1 MLRFSEESSADILN
15 GFECGIQVMDAFIHD
30 NLGSFLKADHRFKLT
45 VVTDD
50 ELGIVAMFV
59 ISSGIFVDNDDAFHD
74 IPYGKPWSYIGEDS
88 QILSGT
94 MYPSLEID
102 YLAVRKDLR
111 ESGYG
116 SRIIEELSSMA
127 KSKNY
132 YFLTV
137 DAYHTKEYSAI
148 PFYEKQ
154 GFFALQEYSDQYDTL
169 RMARRV

>member
-1 MLRFSEESSADILN
+1 MLRFSEELSADILSN
-15 GFECGIQVMDAFIHD
+15 FECGILEMDDFIHKS
-30 NLGSFLKADHRFKLT
+30 LGPFLKNDPRYKLNI
-45 VVTDD
+45 VTDD
-50 ELGIVAMFV
+50 VFGIVAMLV
-59 ISSGIFVDNDDAFHD
+59 TSPGIFVDNEGEFQD

-88 QILSGT
+88 ELQSGT
-94 MYPSLEID
+94 MFPSLEID

-111 ESGYG
+111 GSGYG
-116 SRIIEELSSMA
+116 SWIITEIALMA

-137 DAYHTKEYSAI
+137 DAYHSNEYSAI

-154 GFFALQEYSDQYDTL
+154 GFFALQNYSDEYDTL